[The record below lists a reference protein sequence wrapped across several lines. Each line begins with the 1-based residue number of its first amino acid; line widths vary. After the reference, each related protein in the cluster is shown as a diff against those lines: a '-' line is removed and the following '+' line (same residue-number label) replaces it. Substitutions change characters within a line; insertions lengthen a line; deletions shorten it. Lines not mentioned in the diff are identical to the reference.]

1 MFTGSILCC
10 IRIEKVVGELFL
22 ASFYGVTSLRSRG
35 GKFQLVKGCQQIDV
49 NVYWQHFMLC
59 LVLRRMEVDCWCVK
73 V

>member
-1 MFTGSILCC
+1 MGTIPSIILWCNQFAEQ
-10 IRIEKVVGELFL
+10 RREVL
-22 ASFYGVTSLRSRG
+22 
-35 GKFQLVKGCQQIDV
+35 LVKGCQQIDV